1 MHKRILI
8 QNATLVNER
17 KSFKGSLVIEDE
29 HIEEIIT
36 GDASPG
42 MTADE
47 TVDATGCYL
56 LPGLIDEHVHFR
68 YPGMTHKADIGSE
81 SRAAAAGGVTTY
93 FDMPNTLPPTTT
105 PEAYDDK
112 LAMARRES
120 LVNYG
125 FYFGA
130 TAENAATLASLSSHH
145 VCGIK
150 LFMGASTGGLLVDGM
165 RALEAVFEHARL
177 PIVAHCEDS
186 RLIAANAAAARERY
200 GDDPAVEYHAEIRSA
215 EACYRSTALA
225 VDLARRYGRRLHVAH
240 ISTARELDL
249 FAPGDPLVTAEA
261 CLAHLL
267 YCEDDYKRFGTRIK
281 CNPAVKTK
289 ADRDAL
295 RAALTDGR
303 LLTVATDHAP
313 HLFSEKQGGCLR
325 AASGMPLIQFFL
337 PAMLDL
343 VDAGTLSVER
353 LVELACHNPARLF
366 GVENRGFLREGY
378 KADLVLVRPHSLW
391 TLTPNRIESRCGWSP
406 LEGHT
411 FHWRVEQTYCNGF
424 LIYNNGHLTD
434 LNFRGEAVT
443 FAH

>member
-1 MHKRILI
+1 MKLMIGH
-8 QNATLVNER
+8 A
-17 KSFKGSLVIEDE
+17 
-29 HIEEIIT
+29 HI
-36 GDASPG
+36 
-42 MTADE
+42 
-47 TVDATGCYL
+47 TVLATGNPAAVLTFNHRSKATAVLKQDYL
-56 LPGLIDEHVHFR
+56 L
-68 YPGMTHKADIGSE
+68 S
-81 SRAAAAGGVTTY
+81 
-93 FDMPNTLPPTTT
+93 
-105 PEAYDDK
+105 
-112 LAMARRES
+112 
-120 LVNYG
+120 G
-125 FYFGA
+125 F
-130 TAENAATLASLSSHH
+130 
-145 VCGIK
+145 
-150 LFMGASTGGLLVDGM
+150 
-165 RALEAVFEHARL
+165 
-177 PIVAHCEDS
+177 
-186 RLIAANAAAARERY
+186 ER
-200 GDDPAVEYHAEIRSA
+200 
-215 EACYRSTALA
+215 
-225 VDLARRYGRRLHVAH
+225 
-240 ISTARELDL
+240 
-249 FAPGDPLVTAEA
+249 
-261 CLAHLL
+261 LAHLL

-325 AASGMPLIQFFL
+325 AASGMPLVQFFL

-343 VDAGTLSVER
+343 IDAGTLSVER

-366 GVENRGFLREGY
+366 SVENRGFLREGY

-424 LIYNNGHLTD
+424 LLYNNGHLTD